1 MIANLKN
8 WLATPYYYN
17 PSTKFKFKI
26 SLVYGLFVF
35 LFLYTFQPFTLY
47 SFKEYLLEYTSSI
60 GLITFLG
67 TFITLVVPP
76 LIFKK
81 YFKED
86 NWTIG
91 KSILITVLGLFSIGT
106 ILWYYGKIFKADKD
120 IEHIEYIAF
129 IFYTFLVG
137 DIPILFGV
145 FFNEKMV
152 RLRREKKAEE
162 ITAIKNQKEVEIK
175 PTVPNKIMLKSD
187 NKKESLIFF
196 IEDLVY
202 ITSQGN
208 YASFFIKNNKGELKE
223 KILRVTLTKIVENL
237 EEYPTIIRCHKSYII
252 NTKYINGIKGN
263 ARGYLLESSLI
274 PHQIPVSRN
283 FSKKSL
289 LGLIK

>member
-8 WLATPYYYN
+8 WIATPYYYN
-17 PSTKFKFKI
+17 PSIKFKFKI
-26 SLVYGLFVF
+26 SLIYGLFVF

-47 SFKEYLLEYTSSI
+47 SFKEYLLEYTASI

-67 TFITLVVPP
+67 VFITLVIPP

-81 YFKED
+81 FFKED
-86 NWTIG
+86 NWTVG
-91 KSILITVLGLFSIGT
+91 KSILLIVLGLFSIGT
-106 ILWYYGKIFKADKD
+106 ILWYYGKIFKADKN
-120 IEHIEYIAF
+120 IEHIRYIVF
-129 IFYTFLVG
+129 IFDTFLVG
-137 DIPILFGV
+137 VIPILSGV
-145 FFNEKMV
+145 FLNEKMV

-162 ITAIKNQKEVEIK
+162 ITAIKNQKEVEK
-175 PTVPNKIMLKSD
+175 NPTVPNKIILKSD
-187 NKKESLIFF
+187 NKKESLKFF

-208 YASFFIKNNKGELKE
+208 YASFFLKNNKGVLKE
-223 KILRVTLTKIVENL
+223 KILRVTLTNILKNL
-237 EEYPTIIRCHKSYII
+237 EEYSTIIRCHKSYII

-289 LGLIK
+289 LGLIE